1 VEPPAPPPPKPTEA
15 EPPLPTLPELSFR
28 KVKFVTQQGAATREI
43 DVSLMFLD
51 DRLGIAPAG
60 GGGIFR
66 TVRYRDVRG
75 ATYVREETKRLFARG
90 VRHLLSIQTSD
101 DPLVLRLDND
111 NVEIV
116 INALEARTKK
126 AVRR

>member
-1 VEPPAPPPPKPTEA
+1 
-15 EPPLPTLPELSFR
+15 
-28 KVKFVTQQGAATREI
+28 
-43 DVSLMFLD
+43 M
-51 DRLGIAPAG
+51 
-60 GGGIFR
+60 
-66 TVRYRDVRG
+66 
-75 ATYVREETKRLFARG
+75 REETKRLFARG